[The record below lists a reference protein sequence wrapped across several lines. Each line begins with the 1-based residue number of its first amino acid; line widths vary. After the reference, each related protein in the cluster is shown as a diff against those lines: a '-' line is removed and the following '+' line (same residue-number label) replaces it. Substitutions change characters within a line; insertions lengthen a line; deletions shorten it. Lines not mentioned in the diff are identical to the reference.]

1 MGLMTHI
8 SKVEEMLYENTP
20 HRILARAVASALR
33 SLGATGVSEKEIE
46 YIVAESPREELGDY
60 GIPLA
65 RFARRYRVDLN
76 RLFEEAAARLREE
89 RLVAEARRVGGF
101 LNIRL
106 DAAEAL
112 RLITEALRA
121 QGESFGI
128 VRTRHP
134 QRLVVEHTSANPV
147 HPLHIGHAR
156 NASLGDTLA
165 RLLRARGH
173 WVETR
178 FYINDMGRQVAVMV
192 YGFRLAGLNDVP
204 AGEKPDH
211 FIGLVY
217 AITHTLADI
226 ESLRRRLEEAK
237 QAGEEDRYRELLR
250 ELDSLVADAA
260 RLRERNPALFDR
272 IAEAIRGRDPDRDI
286 SELMK
291 SYEYRRDP
299 EVVSLFRRLVEKCLE
314 GFRATLAR
322 MNVVHDKWDWES
334 DLAWSS
340 MVSKILEEA
349 RKSPYYTTHRG
360 AEALNLQPLLRD
372 PEVREKLGVPEG
384 YEIPP
389 LVLRRSDGTTLY
401 TTRDIAYTLKKFRE
415 AMADKVFNV
424 IAAEQRLEQLQVRL
438 ALIALGYRRE
448 GLNTIHYAYE
458 MVNLPGQK
466 MSGRRGRY
474 ITLDQL
480 IDQAVA
486 IARREVE
493 KRSPSL
499 PEEEKQRIAE
509 AVGAAAVRY
518 ALVSVSAP
526 KPMTFDINRALDFEQ
541 SSAPYILYTH
551 ARAANI
557 LAKAKER
564 GIEID
569 LDSIDP
575 TAAEENPHRRRL
587 VVRLL
592 TYPYI
597 FAKAADEQRP
607 ELLVAYLNTYA
618 DLFNKWYASGDSA
631 VNEPDPAKRNTKLA
645 IVAASKHMLA
655 NTLRILGIEPIERM

>member
-1 MGLMTHI
+1 VNKGLGAN
-8 SKVEEMLYENTP
+8 ELLYENSP
-20 HRILARAVASALR
+20 QRILARAVAEALR
-33 SLGATGVSEKEIE
+33 SLGARDINEREIE
-46 YIVAESPREELGDY
+46 YIVAPSPREELGDY
-60 GIPLA
+60 GLALA
-65 RFARRYRVDLN
+65 RFARRHGVGVDE
-76 RLFEEAAARLREE
+76 LFEKVVERLREE
-89 RLVAEARRVGGF
+89 PLVEEARRAGGF
-101 LNIRL
+101 LNIRI
-106 DAAEAL
+106 DAARALELIARAL
-112 RLITEALRA
+112 REE
-121 QGESFGI
+121 GERLGL
-128 VRTRHP
+128 VRTGKP
-134 QRLVVEHTSANPV
+134 EVLAVEHTSANPV

-165 RLLRARGH
+165 RLLRERGH
-173 WVETR
+173 RVETR

-192 YGFRLAGLNDVP
+192 YGFRLAGLDDVP
-204 AGEKPDH
+204 PGEKPDH

-217 AITHTLADI
+217 AVTHTLADI
-226 ESLRRRLEEAK
+226 ETLKRRLEEAK
-237 QAGEEDRYRELLR
+237 QAGDTQRYQDLLR

-260 RLRERNPALFDR
+260 RLRERNPQLFDR
-272 IAEAIRGRDPDRDI
+272 IAEAIKGRDPDRDI
-286 SELMK
+286 SEIMQA
-291 SYEYRRDP
+291 YEYRRD
-299 EVVSLFRRLVEKCLE
+299 EDLVALFRRLVERCLE
-314 GFRATLAR
+314 GFKETLAR
-322 MNVVHDKWDWES
+322 MNVRHDKWDWES

-349 RKSPYYTTHRG
+349 RRSPYYTTHRG
-360 AEALNLQPLLRD
+360 AEALNLQPLLED
-372 PEVREKLGVPEG
+372 PEVREKLGIPEG

-415 AMADKVFNV
+415 TGADRVFNV

-458 MVNLPGQK
+458 MVNLPGQR

-474 ITLDQL
+474 VTLDQL
-480 IDQAVA
+480 LDQAVA

-493 KRSPSL
+493 KRSPHL
-499 PEEEKQRIAE
+499 PPEEKERIAQ

-526 KPMTFDINRALDFEQ
+526 KPMTFDINRALDFDQ

-557 LAKAKER
+557 LAKARQR
-564 GIEID
+564 GITPSLED
-569 LDSIDP
+569 LDPQSVN
-575 TAAEENPHRRRL
+575 ENPHRRRL
-587 VVRLL
+587 VVKTLE
-592 TYPYI
+592 YPYI

-607 ELLVAYLNTYA
+607 ELLVAYINTYA
-618 DLFNKWYASGDSA
+618 DLFNRWYASGDSA

-645 IVAASKHMLA
+645 MVQAAKHILA

>member
-1 MGLMTHI
+1 LTAADNNT
-8 SKVEEMLYENTP
+8 LYENSP
-20 HRILARAVASALR
+20 HRILARGVAKALR
-33 SLGATGVSEKEIE
+33 QLGAQGVDEKEIE
-46 YIVAESPREELGDY
+46 YVVAESPREDLGDY
-60 GIPLA
+60 GVPLA
-65 RFARRYRVDLN
+65 RFARRHRVPLDE
-76 RLFEEAAARLREE
+76 LFERVRKLLLQEP
-89 RLVAEARRVGGF
+89 LVRDVRRAGGY
-101 LNIRL
+101 LNIVL
-106 DAAEAL
+106 DASKAFELIAATLEAE
-112 RLITEALRA
+112 
-121 QGESFGI
+121 GESFGL
-128 VRTRHP
+128 VRAGEP
-134 QRLVVEHTSANPV
+134 LRLVVEHTSANPV

-192 YGFRLAGLNDVP
+192 YGFRLAGLSDVP
-204 AGEKPDH
+204 PGEKPDH

-217 AITHTLADI
+217 AMTHTLADI
-226 ESLRRRLEEAK
+226 ESLKKRIEEAK
-237 QAGEEDRYRELLR
+237 NSGDEERYRQLLR

-260 RLRERNPALFDR
+260 RLRERNPELFDR
-272 IAEAIRGRDPDRDI
+272 IAEAIKGRDPDRDI
-286 SELMK
+286 SELMR
-291 SYEYRRDP
+291 SYEYRTDE
-299 EVVSLFRRLVEKCLE
+299 EVVRLFRRLVERCLQ
-314 GFRATLAR
+314 GFRETLAR
-322 MNVVHDKWDWES
+322 LNVHHDRWDWES
-334 DLAWSS
+334 DLAWQSL
-340 MVSKILEEA
+340 VGKILEEA
-349 RKSPYYTTHRG
+349 RRSPYYTLHRG
-360 AEALNLQPLLRD
+360 AEALNLQPLLED
-372 PEVREKLGVPEG
+372 PEVRKALGIPEG
-384 YEIPP
+384 YEVPP

-415 AMADKVFNV
+415 ARADKVFNV

-493 KRSPSL
+493 KRSPDL
-499 PEEEKQRIAE
+499 TPEEKDRIAQ

-526 KPMTFDINRALDFEQ
+526 KPMTFDINRALDFDQ

-557 LAKAKER
+557 LRKAEQR
-564 GIEID
+564 GITP
-569 LDSIDP
+569 SPAQADP
-575 TAAEENPHRRRL
+575 AAIEENPLRRKL
-587 VVRLL
+587 VVKTLE
-592 TYPYI
+592 YPYI

-607 ELLVAYLNTYA
+607 ELLVAYINTYA
-618 DLFNKWYASGDSA
+618 DTFNKWYASGDSA
-631 VNEPDPAKRNTKLA
+631 VNELDPGKRAAKLLA
-645 IVAASKHMLA
+645 VKAAKQVLA
-655 NTLRILGIEPIERM
+655 NTLNILGITPIDRM